1 MTPGGEPLAKIYTR
15 REVRQRKVNYQI
27 FAGIYD
33 FVAVVAGVI
42 VIVACV
48 VLISAL
54 ISWVLRDGR
63 ESFTALWKIFQ
74 DAIIRP
80 K

>member
-1 MTPGGEPLAKIYTR
+1 MAKIYTR
-15 REVRQRKVNYQI
+15 QEVKRRRTNFQI

-33 FVAVVAGVI
+33 FIGVVVGIA

-48 VLISAL
+48 ILLAAL
-54 ISWVLRDGR
+54 VSWVTRDGQ
-63 ESFTALWKIFQ
+63 ESFSSLWEIFQ
-74 DAIIRP
+74 SAIIIP